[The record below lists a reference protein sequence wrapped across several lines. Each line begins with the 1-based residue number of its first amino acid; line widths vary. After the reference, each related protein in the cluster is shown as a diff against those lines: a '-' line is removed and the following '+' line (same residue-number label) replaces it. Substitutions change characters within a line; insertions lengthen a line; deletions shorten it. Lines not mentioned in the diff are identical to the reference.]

1 MRTMTLSRIRFSI
14 LVVTAYAATACTA
27 AAPSPSGAILPE
39 SYAGMAECG
48 PAPFPDVLPALS
60 QVVEAEAMITQL
72 AGHTP
77 DIEEALFAIRF
88 EPDGTPAPTVPLG
101 SAFSLAVAD
110 SQAEMITAHVKPQ
123 PPGPVW
129 GVRLRITSTPL
140 PRVLLERS
148 VFCPPRLEQ
157 SSVRLPFVANGTP
170 DELERLGRME
180 LPRAQVLV
188 SRDGRVTE
196 VRILQ
201 SSGSSATDQAYRNAL
216 HNWRFGPAML
226 DDMPVPVW
234 YEIRPP

>member
-1 MRTMTLSRIRFSI
+1 MTLTRIRFSI

-48 PAPFPDVLPALS
+48 PAPFPDVLPALA
-60 QVVEAEAMITQL
+60 QVMEAEAMITQL

-77 DIEEALFAIRF
+77 GLEEALFAIRF
-88 EPDGTPAPTVPLG
+88 EPDGKPAPTVPLE

-110 SQAEMITAHVKPQ
+110 SQAEMVTAHVTQQ

-148 VFCPPRLEQ
+148 VFCPPRLDQ
-157 SSVRLPFVANGTP
+157 STLRIPFAANGAAG
-170 DELERLGRME
+170 ELEEARRPEPPLVR
-180 LPRAQVLV
+180 VLV
-188 SRDGRVTE
+188 DRDGRVVE
-196 VRILQ
+196 VRILR
-201 SSGSSATDQAYRNAL
+201 SSGSSTVDRTFEDGLRSARFRPAL
-216 HNWRFGPAML
+216 L
-226 DDMPVPVW
+226 DDTPVPAW